1 MTDYASGVGTLFA
14 YVTTVMIWVTFAAAC
29 VALLFAA

>member
-29 VALLFAA
+29 VAWLFAA

>member
-1 MTDYASGVGTLFA
+1 MSDYASGVGTLFA
-14 YVTTVMIWVTFAAAC
+14 YVTTVMIWVTLTAAC